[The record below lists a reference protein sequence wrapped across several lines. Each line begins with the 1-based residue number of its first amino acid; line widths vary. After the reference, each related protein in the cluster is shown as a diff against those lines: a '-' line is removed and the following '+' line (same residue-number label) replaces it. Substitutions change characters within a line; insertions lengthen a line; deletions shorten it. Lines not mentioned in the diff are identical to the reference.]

1 MNNKYFFLLFL
12 TVKSIYSQTFFT
24 VPQNVWKFSVTEK
37 HGNEKWKGHDGNR
50 MAFQLYLEWN
60 KI

>member
-37 HGNEKWKGHDGNR
+37 HGNENGKDMMEKQDGFP
-50 MAFQLYLEWN
+50 A
-60 KI
+60 IP